1 MKLGRKTRR
10 RTRNPQ
16 TGTKWRVGPR
26 DEKPRSMFRPTQVKH
41 LPGEIDPPAKFA
53 GSWQDRL
60 LKRAAPRP
68 RADRNRRNRRS
79 RSREKSRMRSAV
91 SPRTESRR
99 NARRLTGAFSP
110 ASHKDKPAT
119 HGRIRGPRQRGS
131 AMARPRRRKGA
142 MASRDNPSPG
152 SRAASTYHEERL
164 RRASAGSRPN
174 SASSNKR
181 SNSLRRRSPLTAPK
195 TPSRSAEFARPGLF
209 EGC

>member
-68 RADRNRRNRRS
+68 RAERQHLMPSQLWQNQRRRWQPKHERPTTSARAPGRRPTRLS
-79 RSREKSRMRSAV
+79 LVQRKAALAA
-91 SPRTESRR
+91 
-99 NARRLTGAFSP
+99 ARRYGLARTM
-110 ASHKDKPAT
+110 
-119 HGRIRGPRQRGS
+119 QRR
-131 AMARPRRRKGA
+131 AMTMRKIKEGGKFTRKRRRKQ
-142 MASRDNPSPG
+142 R
-152 SRAASTYHEERL
+152 T
-164 RRASAGSRPN
+164 
-174 SASSNKR
+174 
-181 SNSLRRRSPLTAPK
+181 RRRRRKRNMRKRRKRRK
-195 TPSRSAEFARPGLF
+195 TRK
-209 EGC
+209 